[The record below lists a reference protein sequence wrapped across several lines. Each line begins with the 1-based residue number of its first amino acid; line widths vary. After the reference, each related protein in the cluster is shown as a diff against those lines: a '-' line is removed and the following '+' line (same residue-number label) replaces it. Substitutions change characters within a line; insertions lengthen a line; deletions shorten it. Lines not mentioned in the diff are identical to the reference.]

1 MNYELDNT
9 VRSIRAVKNRNIIV
23 KNKIPFGLRNEI
35 PFGLKYEIPFGKIWA
50 FHHRIPQGKIRNI
63 RYQKIRQ
70 EIPFGEI

>member
-35 PFGLKYEIPFGKIWA
+35 PFGLKYEIPFGKLWA
-50 FHHRIPQGKIRNI
+50 FHLVKYKMPKGKTGNTIW
-63 RYQKIRQ
+63 
-70 EIPFGEI
+70 